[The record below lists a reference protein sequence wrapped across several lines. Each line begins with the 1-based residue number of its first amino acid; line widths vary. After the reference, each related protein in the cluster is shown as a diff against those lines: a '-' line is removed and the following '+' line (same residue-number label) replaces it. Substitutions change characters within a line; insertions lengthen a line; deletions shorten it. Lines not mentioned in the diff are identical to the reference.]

1 MLHGYSYEQTA
12 NVQFLFYF
20 IFLTTHHVYPNN
32 KTKTRKSEEQA
43 TERTI
48 PYKTDPKNTED
59 QPDTRQP
66 EQALNYNT

>member
-1 MLHGYSYEQTA
+1 MKWT
-12 NVQFLFYF
+12 
-20 IFLTTHHVYPNN
+20 ILTRTGKDKDNSLQKGIMTHHLHPNN

-48 PYKTDPKNTED
+48 PHKTDPKNTED

-66 EQALNYNT
+66 EQA